1 MGKTKEKIAA
11 LESAGSRALGSGDV
25 VRAADMFA
33 HAAWVAKKAGLRI
46 DQRRLSSRVGEL
58 AYSSELTRAERNQIL
73 MLRWRS
79 YGFGRVPP

>member
-46 DQRRLSSRVGEL
+46 DQRRLSSWVAEL
-58 AYSSELTRAERNQIL
+58 AESSELTTAERRQIL
-73 MLRWRS
+73 WR
-79 YGFGRVPP
+79 FGGR